1 MEATE
6 DVLRAGALAVVREI
20 AGVVARSTTATLD
33 DPVSVDPHG

>member
-1 MEATE
+1 MEASE

-20 AGVVARSTTATLD
+20 AGVVARSSTACID